1 MMEWLNLL
9 RARMRAVFR
18 RENILQD
25 IDEEFRIHVE
35 METEANIK
43 RGMPTDEAR
52 ARALKSFGNLSRK
65 VELGHDVRGGG
76 WLEKLWQDLRF
87 GVHMLMKQPGFS
99 LTAVLTLAL
108 GIGANAAIFTLLH
121 AVMMKNLPVAD
132 PDSLVR
138 IGDGMSSGVGIS
150 TPEDGKFSVFPT
162 AAWRLMKEKTPEF
175 EELAAI
181 QSGYENWPIIVR
193 RDGED
198 SGARSVM
205 GEFVS
210 GNYFKT
216 FGLRPQAGR
225 LLTDSDDVAGAP
237 MTAVMSYHAWQRD
250 YAGDV
255 SVVGGAFWINT
266 KPVTIV
272 GIAPPGFYGDRL
284 SSSPPDFY
292 LPIETLP
299 VLTNAPYVHQPKDQW
314 LYMIGRVKSGVHL
327 PALQEKLSLLFRQYL
342 EANRPFYSTEKGKA
356 LLPKVH
362 VVLTPGGSGIR
373 KMQTAYGP
381 NLQML
386 MALTGLVLLIT
397 CANIANLLLVRG
409 MARKSE
415 MSIRTALGAGRWRI
429 IRQLLTESVILSTL
443 GGIAGLALAYAGTRI
458 LLALAF
464 PGAQNI
470 PIEASPSLSVLGFG
484 CGLSLLTGILFG
496 VAPAWIASLAEPA
509 DVLRSGATR
518 TTVAGASKLQR
529 GLVVLQAALSLVLL
543 VSAGLFS
550 RSLYKLQNTDLMLE
564 TKNRYIV
571 HINPEAAGYLPKQVE
586 ALYRTVEERF
596 HEIPGVERVGISS
609 YTPMEGA
616 GKASFDVQVEGKP
629 DPDIG
634 ATYVKINPDYF
645 DSVGTR
651 LVMGRGIRPQ
661 DTSATRP
668 VAVVNQTFVKRLF
681 APGENPI
688 GRSFGRPDSTN
699 DFEIVGVVEDTVYTS
714 VREKNDLVYFF
725 PLPQRRLGAT
735 DPIEKD
741 SGMYA
746 RAIVLKTAWPVSNME
761 TLTRQTLASINPNLA
776 VVKFQTLDQQIGDQ
790 FNQERLIARLATLF
804 GVLALLLATV
814 GIYGVT
820 AYTVARQTS
829 EIGIRMA
836 LGADRSR
843 VIAMVM
849 RGTMIQ
855 AALGLAIGVPVTLLC
870 VRFIEAQLY
879 EVKGMDAGVLAGS
892 ILTLVLAAA
901 IAGLIPAR
909 RAASIDPVQALRTE

>member
-1 MMEWLNLL
+1 MDWWKSRKDRLEDEIQTHIELETQ
-9 RARMRAVFR
+9 
-18 RENILQD
+18 ENI
-25 IDEEFRIHVE
+25 
-35 METEANIK
+35 EA
-43 RGMPTDEAR
+43 GMPPEQAR
-52 ARALKSFGNLSRK
+52 HAAMRKFGNVLLTREKSRE
-65 VELGHDVRGGG
+65 VWG
-76 WLEKLWQDLRF
+76 WLRLEQLWQDVSFSIRTLC
-87 GVHMLMKQPGFS
+87 KSPGF
-99 LTAVLTLAL
+99 TIVAVLTLSL

-138 IGDGMSSGVGIS
+138 IGDGMASGVGIS
-150 TPEDGKFSVFPT
+150 APDDGKFSLFPT
-162 AAWRLMKEKTPEF
+162 AAWRLMKENAQEF

-181 QSGYENWPIIVR
+181 QSGFDYSPITVR
-193 RDGED
+193 RDGENA
-198 SGARSVM
+198 GARSVT

-225 LLTDSDDVAGAP
+225 LFTDSDDVAGAP
-237 MTAVMSYHAWQRD
+237 MTAVMSYAAWQR
-250 YAGDV
+250 YFAGDA

-272 GIAPPGFYGDRL
+272 GIAPAGFYGDRL

-299 VLTNAPYVHQPKDQW
+299 VLTNAPYVHQPAPQW
-314 LYMIGRVKSGVHL
+314 LYMIGRVKPGVHL

-342 EANRPFYSTEKGKA
+342 EANSPFYSSENGKA

-386 MALTGLVLLIT
+386 MALTGLVLLIA
-397 CANIANLLLVRG
+397 CANIANLLLARG

-443 GGIAGLALAYAGTRI
+443 GGMAGLAMAYAGTRV
-458 LLALAF
+458 LLTLAF
-464 PGAQNI
+464 PGANNL
-470 PIEASPSLSVLGFG
+470 PIDASPPFSVLMFG
-484 CGLSLLTGILFG
+484 CGLSLLTGVLFG
-496 VAPAWIASLAEPA
+496 VAPAWIASQAEPA

-518 TTVAGASKLQR
+518 TTAAGASRLQR
-529 GLVVLQAALSLVLL
+529 GLVVLQAALSLALL

-550 RSLYKLQNTDLMLE
+550 RSLYRLQNTDLMLE

-571 HINPEAAGYLPKQVE
+571 HINPEAAGYSTKQVE
-586 ALYRTVEERF
+586 ALYRTMEEQF
-596 HEIPGVERVGISS
+596 HALPGVEKVGISS
-609 YTPMEGA
+609 CTPMEGP
-616 GKASFDVQVEGKP
+616 GRSSWNVQVEGKP

-634 ATYVKINPDYF
+634 SSYVKINPEYF

-661 DTSATRP
+661 DTSASRP
-668 VAVVNQTFVKRLF
+668 VAVVSQKFVKRLF
-681 APGENPI
+681 DPGENPI
-688 GRSFGRPDSTN
+688 GRTFGQPDSTS
-699 DFEIVGVVEDTVYTS
+699 DFEIVGVVEDTVYEN
-714 VREKNDLVYFF
+714 VREKDQLIYFF
-725 PLPQRRLGAT
+725 PLPQRRLNAEE
-735 DPIEKD
+735 PIEKD
-741 SGMYA
+741 SKMYA
-746 RAIVLKTAWPVSNME
+746 RAIVLKTKWPAPDME
-761 TLTRQTLASINPNLA
+761 TLTRQTLARINPNLA
-776 VVKFQTLDQQIGDQ
+776 VVKFQTLDQQIADQ
-790 FNQERLIARLATLF
+790 FNQDRLIARLATLF
-804 GVLALLLATV
+804 GALALLLATLE
-814 GIYGVT
+814 IYGVT
-820 AYTVARQTS
+820 AYTVARRTS

-836 LGADRSR
+836 LGAQRSR

-855 AALGLAIGVPVTLLC
+855 AALGLAIGVPATLLC

-879 EVKGMDAGVLAGS
+879 EVKGIDAGVLSGS
-892 ILTLVLAAA
+892 ILTLILAAA

>member
-1 MMEWLNLL
+1 MMEWLNIL
-9 RARMRAVFR
+9 RARLRALFR
-18 RENILQD
+18 REDVLRAI
-25 IDEEFRIHVE
+25 EEELRIHIE
-35 METEANIK
+35 METETNIR
-43 RGMPTDEAR
+43 RGMPPDEAR
-52 ARALKSFGNLSRK
+52 ARALKSFGALVRNTER
-65 VELGHDVRGGG
+65 GYDIRGGG
-76 WLEKLWQDLRF
+76 WLETLWQDLRF
-87 GVHMLMKQPGFS
+87 GIRMLLKQPGFS
-99 LTAVLTLAL
+99 LTAVLTLSL

-121 AVMMKNLPVAD
+121 AVLMKNLPVAD
-132 PDSLVR
+132 PETLVR
-138 IGDGMSSGVGIS
+138 IGDGMSSGVGIVG
-150 TPEDGKFSVFPT
+150 PDNGKYSLFPT
-162 AAWRLMKEKTPEF
+162 AAWRLMKDETPEF

-181 QSGYENWPIIVR
+181 QSGFEHRPITVR

-198 SGARSVM
+198 AGARSMM

-210 GNYFKT
+210 GNYFRT

-250 YAGDV
+250 YACDA

-272 GIAPPGFYGDRL
+272 GIAPAGFYGDRL
-284 SSSPPDFY
+284 SSSPPNFY
-292 LPIETLP
+292 LPIETMP
-299 VLTNAPYVHQPKDQW
+299 VLANAPYVHQPEVQW
-314 LYMIGRVKSGVHL
+314 LYLIGRIKPGVHL
-327 PALQEKLSLLFRQYL
+327 PALQERLSLLFRQYL
-342 EANRPFYSTEKGKA
+342 EANDSFYTTENGKA
-356 LLPKVH
+356 RLSKVH

-373 KMQTAYGP
+373 KMQAAYGP

-386 MALTGLVLLIT
+386 MALSGLVLLIA

-443 GGIAGLALAYAGTRI
+443 GGIAGLVLAYAGTKV

-464 PGAQNI
+464 PGTQNLPI
-470 PIEASPSLSVLGFG
+470 PASPSLSVLMFG

-496 VAPAWIASLAEPA
+496 VAPAWIASQAEPA
-509 DVLRSGATR
+509 DVLRSGAAR
-518 TTVAGASKLQR
+518 TTAAGASRLQR

-550 RSLYKLQNTDLMLE
+550 RSLYKLQTTDLRLE

-571 HINPEAAGYLPKQVE
+571 HINPQAAGYSPKQVE
-586 ALYRTVEERF
+586 TLYRTMEERF
-596 HEIPGVERVGISS
+596 HALPGVEKVGISS
-609 YTPMEGA
+609 YTPMEDDN
-616 GKASFDVQVEGKP
+616 SSWSVQVEGKP
-629 DPDIG
+629 NPKIG
-634 ATYVKINPDYF
+634 SSYIKINSEYF

-651 LVMGRGIRPQ
+651 LVMGRGIRPR
-661 DTSATRP
+661 DTSSSRP
-668 VAVVNQTFVKRLF
+668 VVVVNQAFVKRLF
-681 APGENPI
+681 DPGENPI
-688 GRSFGRPDSTN
+688 GRSFGRPNSTS

-714 VREKNDLVYFF
+714 VRWKNHLMYFL
-725 PLPQRRLGAT
+725 PLPQRRLNAEE
-735 DPIEKD
+735 PIEKD
-741 SGMYA
+741 LKMYA
-746 RAIVLKTAWPVSNME
+746 GAIVLKTAWPVSDME
-761 TLTRQTLASINPNLA
+761 TLTRQTLARINPNLA
-776 VVKFQTLDQQIGDQ
+776 VVKFQTFDQQIADQ
-790 FNQERLIARLATLF
+790 FIQDRLIARLATLF
-804 GVLALLLATV
+804 GALALLLATV

-820 AYTVARQTS
+820 AYTVARRTS

-836 LGADRSR
+836 LGAKRSR

-855 AALGLAIGVPVTLLC
+855 AALGLAIGVLATLLC
-870 VRFIEAQLY
+870 VRVIEAQLY
-879 EVKGMDAGVLAGS
+879 EVKGMDTGVLAGS

>member
-1 MMEWLNLL
+1 MKWFNILMARL
-9 RARMRAVFR
+9 RALFR
-18 RENILQD
+18 RESVLRD
-25 IDEEFRIHVE
+25 IEEELRVHVE
-35 METEANIK
+35 METETNIK
-43 RGMPTDEAR
+43 RGMAPDEAR
-52 ARALKSFGNLSRK
+52 AAALKSFGNLSRK
-65 VELGHDVRGGG
+65 TELGYDIRGGG
-76 WLEKLWQDLRF
+76 WLETLWQDLRF
-87 GVHMLMKQPGFS
+87 GIRMLLKQPGFS

-132 PDSLVR
+132 PERLVR

-150 TPEDGKFSVFPT
+150 NPDDGKYSLFPT

-181 QSGYENWPIIVR
+181 QSGFEGRPITAR
-193 RDGED
+193 RDRGDAE
-198 SGARSVM
+198 ARSVM

-210 GNYFKT
+210 GNYFRT

-237 MTAVMSYHAWQRD
+237 MAAVMSYHAWQRD
-250 YAGDV
+250 YAGDA

-272 GIAPPGFYGDRL
+272 GIAPAGFYGDRL

-299 VLTNAPYVHQPKDQW
+299 VITTAPYIHQPAVQW
-314 LYMIGRVKSGVHL
+314 LYMIGRVKPGVHL
-327 PALQEKLSLLFRQYL
+327 PALQEKLSLLFRQYMA
-342 EANRPFYSTEKGKA
+342 ANRPFYSSENGKE

-386 MALTGLVLLIT
+386 MALSGLVLLIA
-397 CANIANLLLVRG
+397 CANIANLLLARG

-429 IRQLLTESVILSTL
+429 VRQLLTESVILSTM
-443 GGIAGLALAYAGTRI
+443 GGIAGLALAYAGARV

-464 PGAQNI
+464 PRAMNL
-470 PIEASPSLSVLGFG
+470 PIEASPSLSVLMFG
-484 CGLSLLTGILFG
+484 CGLSLLTGALFG
-496 VAPAWIASLAEPA
+496 VAPAWIASQAEPA
-509 DVLRSGATR
+509 DVLRSGAAR
-518 TTVAGASKLQR
+518 TAAAGASRLQR

-550 RSLYKLQNTDLMLE
+550 RSLYKLQTTDLMLE

-571 HINPEAAGYLPKQVE
+571 HINPQAAGYSPKQVE
-586 ALYRTVEERF
+586 ALYRTMEERF
-596 HEIPGVERVGISS
+596 HALPGVEKVGISS
-609 YTPMEGA
+609 YTPMEDDN
-616 GKASFDVQVEGKP
+616 SSWSVQVEGKP

-634 ATYVKINPDYF
+634 SSYIKVNPEYF

-661 DTSATRP
+661 DTSSSRP

-681 APGENPI
+681 DPGENPI
-688 GRSFGRPDSTN
+688 GRFFGQPNSTN
-699 DFEIVGVVEDTVYTS
+699 DFEIVGVVEDTVYTD
-714 VREKNDLVYFF
+714 VRWKNHLMYFF
-725 PLPQRRLGAT
+725 PLPQRRLNED
-735 DPIEKD
+735 DPIEED

-746 RAIVLKTAWPVSNME
+746 GAIVLKTAWPAPDME
-761 TLTRQTLASINPNLA
+761 TLTRRTLARINPNLA
-776 VVKFQTLDQQIGDQ
+776 VVKFQTFDQQIADQ
-790 FNQERLIARLATLF
+790 FIQDRLIARLATLF
-804 GVLALLLATV
+804 GALALLLATV

-820 AYTVARQTS
+820 AYTVARRTR

-836 LGADRSR
+836 LGAQRTR

-855 AALGLAIGVPVTLLC
+855 AALGLAIGVPATLLC
-870 VRFIEAQLY
+870 VRVIEAQLY
-879 EVKGMDAGVLAGS
+879 DVQGMDAGVLAGS

-901 IAGLIPAR
+901 ISGLIPAR

>member
-1 MMEWLNLL
+1 MEWFNILMARL
-9 RARMRAVFR
+9 RALFR
-18 RENILQD
+18 RESVLRD
-25 IDEEFRIHVE
+25 IEEELRVHVE
-35 METEANIK
+35 METETNIK
-43 RGMPTDEAR
+43 RGMAPDEAR
-52 ARALKSFGNLSRK
+52 VRALKSFGDPVRK
-65 VELGHDVRGGG
+65 TELGYDIRGGG
-76 WLEKLWQDLRF
+76 WIETLWQDLRF
-87 GVHMLMKQPGFS
+87 GIRMLLKQPGFS
-99 LTAVLTLAL
+99 LTAVLTLSL

-132 PDSLVR
+132 PERLVR

-150 TPEDGKFSVFPT
+150 TPDDGKYSVFPT
-162 AAWRLMKEKTPEF
+162 TAWRLMKEQTPEF

-181 QSGYENWPIIVR
+181 QSGFESRPITVR

-198 SGARSVM
+198 AGARSVT

-210 GNYFKT
+210 GNYFRT

-237 MTAVMSYHAWQRD
+237 MTAVMSYHAWRRD
-250 YAGDV
+250 YAGDA

-272 GIAPPGFYGDRL
+272 GIAPAGFYGDRL

-299 VLTNAPYVHQPKDQW
+299 VLANAPYVHQPAVQW
-314 LYMIGRVKSGVHL
+314 LYMIGRVKPGVHL
-327 PALQEKLSLLFRQYL
+327 PALQEKLSLLLRQYL
-342 EANRPFYSTEKGKA
+342 EANRPFYSSEDGKA
-356 LLPKVH
+356 LLPRVH
-362 VVLTPGGSGIR
+362 VALTPGGAGIR

-386 MALTGLVLLIT
+386 MALTGLVLLIA
-397 CANIANLLLVRG
+397 CANIANLLLARG

-415 MSIRTALGAGRWRI
+415 MSIRTALGAGRRRI
-429 IRQLLTESVILSTL
+429 IQQLLTESVILSAL
-443 GGIAGLALAYAGTRI
+443 GGIAGLALAYVGTRV

-464 PGAQNI
+464 PGAQNL
-470 PIEASPSLSVLGFG
+470 PIEASPSLSVLMFG

-496 VAPAWIASLAEPA
+496 VAPAWIASQAEPA
-509 DVLRSGATR
+509 DVLRSGAAR
-518 TTVAGASKLQR
+518 TTAAGASRLQR

-550 RSLYKLQNTDLMLE
+550 RSLYKLQNTNLMLE

-571 HINPEAAGYLPKQVE
+571 HINPEAAGYSPKQVE
-586 ALYRTVEERF
+586 ALYRTIEESF
-596 HEIPGVERVGISS
+596 HALPGVEKVGISS
-609 YTPMEGA
+609 YTPMEGS
-616 GKASFDVQVEGKP
+616 GKSSWNVQVEGKP

-634 ATYVKINPDYF
+634 STYVKINPEYF
-645 DSVGTR
+645 ASVGTR
-651 LVMGRGIRPQ
+651 LVMGRGIHPQ
-661 DTSATRP
+661 DTSSSRP
-668 VAVVNQTFVKRLF
+668 VAVVNQTFVKTLF
-681 APGENPI
+681 DPGENPI
-688 GRSFGRPDSTN
+688 GRAFGRPDSTS
-699 DFEIVGVVEDTVYTS
+699 DFEIVGVVEDTVYAS
-714 VREKNDLVYFF
+714 VRVKNHLVYFF

-746 RAIVLKTAWPVSNME
+746 RAIVLKTAWPAPDMAN
-761 TLTRQTLASINPNLA
+761 LTRQTLARINPNLA
-776 VVKFQTLDQQIGDQ
+776 VVKFQTFDQQIADQ
-790 FNQERLIARLATLF
+790 FIQDRLIARLATLF
-804 GVLALLLATV
+804 GALALLLATV

-820 AYTVARQTS
+820 AYTVARRTS

-836 LGADRSR
+836 LGAQRSR

-855 AALGLAIGVPVTLLC
+855 AALGLAIGVPATLLC

-879 EVKGMDAGVLAGS
+879 DVQGMDAGVLAGS

-909 RAASIDPVQALRTE
+909 RAASIDPVQALRAD

>member
-1 MMEWLNLL
+1 MMKWFNILL
-9 RARMRAVFR
+9 ARLRAVFR

-35 METEANIK
+35 METEANIR
-43 RGMPTDEAR
+43 RGMALDEAR
-52 ARALKSFGNLSRK
+52 AAARKSFGNLSRK
-65 VELGHDVRGGG
+65 AELGYDVRGGG

-87 GVHMLMKQPGFS
+87 GLRMLMKQPGFT

-121 AVMMKNLPVAD
+121 AVMMKTLPVAD
-132 PDSLVR
+132 PERLVR
-138 IGDGMSSGVGIS
+138 IGDGMQSGVGVS
-150 TPEDGKFSVFPT
+150 TPDDGKYSTFPT
-162 AAWRLMKEKTPEF
+162 AAWRLMKEQTPEF

-181 QSGYENWPIIVR
+181 QSSFSSITVR

-198 SGARSVM
+198 AGARSVM

-210 GNYFKT
+210 GNYFRT

-237 MTAVMSYHAWQRD
+237 MTAVMSYHAWQRY
-250 YAGDV
+250 YAGDA

-266 KPVTIV
+266 RPVTIV
-272 GIAPPGFYGDRL
+272 GIAPAGFYGDRL
-284 SSSPPDFY
+284 ASSPPDFY

-299 VLTNAPYVHQPKDQW
+299 VLTTAPYVHQPAVQW
-314 LYMIGRVKSGVHL
+314 LYMIGRVKTGVHL

-342 EANRPFYSTEKGKA
+342 EANRPFYSTENGKA
-356 LLPKVH
+356 LLPRVH

-386 MALTGLVLLIT
+386 MALSGLVLLIA

-415 MSIRTALGAGRWRI
+415 ISIRTALGAGRWRI
-429 IRQLLTESVILSTL
+429 IRQLLTESVILSAL
-443 GGIAGLALAYAGTRI
+443 GGIAGLVVSYVGTRV

-464 PGAQNI
+464 PGAQNL
-470 PIEASPSLSVLGFG
+470 PIEASPSLSVLMFG

-496 VAPAWIASLAEPA
+496 VAPAWIASQAKPA
-509 DVLRSGATR
+509 DVLRSGASR
-518 TTVAGASKLQR
+518 TTAAGASRLQR

-550 RSLYKLQNTDLMLE
+550 HSLYRLQTTDLMLE

-571 HINPEAAGYLPKQVE
+571 QINPDAAGYSPKQVE
-586 ALYRTVEERF
+586 ALYRTMEERF
-596 HEIPGVERVGISS
+596 HALPGVEKVGICS
-609 YTPMEGA
+609 YTPMEGS
-616 GKASFDVQVEGKP
+616 GKSSWDVQVEGKP
-629 DPDIG
+629 DPNMGSSYIK
-634 ATYVKINPDYF
+634 VNPEYF

-661 DTSATRP
+661 DTSASRP
-668 VAVVNQTFVKRLF
+668 VAVVNQRFVRRLF
-681 APGENPI
+681 DPGENPI
-688 GRSFGRPDSTN
+688 GRSFGWPNTTS

-714 VREKNDLVYFF
+714 VREKDQLMYFI
-725 PLPQRRLGAT
+725 PLPQRRLNET
-735 DPIEKD
+735 VPIERD
-741 SGMYA
+741 SKMYA
-746 RAIVLKTAWPVSNME
+746 RAIVLKTAWPVSDME
-761 TLTRQTLASINPNLA
+761 TLTRQTLARINPNLA
-776 VVKFQTLDQQIGDQ
+776 VVKFQTFDQQIAGQ
-790 FNQERLIARLATLF
+790 FNQDRLIARLATLF
-804 GVLALLLATV
+804 GALALLLATV

-820 AYTVARQTS
+820 AYSVARRTS

-836 LGADRSR
+836 LGAGRSR

-855 AALGLAIGVPVTLLC
+855 AALGLAIGVPATLLC
-870 VRFIEAQLY
+870 VRVIEAQLY
-879 EVKGMDAGVLAGS
+879 EVRGMDAGVLAAS
-892 ILTLVLAAA
+892 ILTLILAAA